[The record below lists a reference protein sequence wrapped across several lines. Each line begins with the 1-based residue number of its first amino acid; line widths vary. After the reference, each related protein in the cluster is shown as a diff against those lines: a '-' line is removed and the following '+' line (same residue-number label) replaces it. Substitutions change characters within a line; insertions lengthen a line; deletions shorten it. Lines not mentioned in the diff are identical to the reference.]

1 MKNELIIFFSPS
13 EACIF
18 RSEDGNFKNVK
29 IKGERFYQYENLEEA
44 LVYLADYLKNVI
56 SIEDNSNNSVTV
68 FSPKNQIDGHTIKD
82 KFGIKNITSLSFD
95 AIFAYQNILNLQ
107 YGEKYKKLVT
117 GLEEKDAEK
126 KEIQKLVKKM
136 QDDFTNL
143 NLQREKEIKLLKK
156 REKELKDL
164 QTKADNWDNYIKE
177 KSNLTRTI
185 VFDTGC
191 ISKSS
196 NKTNWA
202 NIWEEYSY
210 LTGTIVFNIGCISKS
225 FVKKGSVIAITNS
238 GKKLTAEVEGY
249 IYWMTSNNNPN
260 LSLEDFKIKD
270 NNGSSVLAVISSS
283 PDDNIDEI
291 IKYVK
296 KEISRTVK

>member
-1 MKNELIIFFSPS
+1 MKNELIIFINPS

-18 RSEDGNFKNVK
+18 RSWDGDFKNLK

-56 SIEDNSNNSVTV
+56 SIEDNSNNSITV
-68 FSPKNQIDGHTIKD
+68 FSPKNQIDGHTIK
-82 KFGIKNITSLSFD
+82 KIFSIKNVTSLSFD

-117 GLEEKDAEK
+117 ELEEKDAEK

-164 QTKADNWDNYIKE
+164 QTKADNWDNYVKE

-185 VFDTGC
+185 VFDTDF
-191 ISKSS
+191 ISVPFVNSFVS
-196 NKTNWA
+196 Q
-202 NIWEEYSY
+202 
-210 LTGTIVFNIGCISKS
+210 FNTLIGETLGRKASG
-225 FVKKGSVIAITNS
+225 FVKKGSVMATTSS
-238 GKKLTAEVEGY
+238 GKKFTSKVGGY

-260 LSLEDFKIKD
+260 LSLEDFKIEDK
-270 NNGSSVLAVISSS
+270 NGSRVLAVISSS
-283 PDDNIDEI
+283 PDYNINEI
-291 IKYVK
+291 IKFVK
-296 KEISRTVK
+296 KEISRTVE